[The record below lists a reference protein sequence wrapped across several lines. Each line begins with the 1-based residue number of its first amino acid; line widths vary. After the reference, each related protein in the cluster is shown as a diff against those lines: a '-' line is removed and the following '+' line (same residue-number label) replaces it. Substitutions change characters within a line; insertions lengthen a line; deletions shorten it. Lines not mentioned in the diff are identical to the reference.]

1 MSKQSTVPE
10 DIANMSFE
18 IAMKE
23 LETIVEQL
31 DSGQVELDKSIEIYT
46 RGALLKQ
53 HCEEKLRSAQERVDK
68 IVTSE
73 SGMTLQP
80 ANIE

>member
-1 MSKQSTVPE
+1 MSEQSTIPE
-10 DIANMSFE
+10 DIASMSFE
-18 IAMKE
+18 TAMKE
-23 LETIVEQL
+23 LESIVEQL

-53 HCEEKLRSAQERVDK
+53 HCDEKLRSAQERVDK
-68 IVTSE
+68 IITSE
-73 SGMTLQP
+73 SGIALQA

>member
-1 MSKQSTVPE
+1 MSKQSTIPE
-10 DIANMSFE
+10 DIASMSFE
-18 IAMKE
+18 VALKE
-23 LETIVEQL
+23 LERIVEQL

-53 HCEEKLRSAQERVDK
+53 HCDAKLRSAQERVDK
-68 IVTSE
+68 IVTSQ
-73 SGMTLQP
+73 SGLALQP

>member
-1 MSKQSTVPE
+1 MSEQSTIPE

-23 LETIVEQL
+23 LESIVEQL

-53 HCEEKLRSAQERVDK
+53 HCDEKLRSAQEKVDK
-68 IVTSE
+68 IVSSE
-73 SGMTLQP
+73 NGAALAP